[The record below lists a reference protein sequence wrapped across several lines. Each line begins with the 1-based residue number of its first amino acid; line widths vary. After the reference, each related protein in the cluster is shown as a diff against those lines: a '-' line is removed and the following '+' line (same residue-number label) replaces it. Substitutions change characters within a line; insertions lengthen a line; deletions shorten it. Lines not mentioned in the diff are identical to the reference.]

1 MWRDWTK
8 PLKYTCSECSVLV
21 LIIIKWKAVWIL
33 FALFIRNFVLFNR
46 FFFIYSISMNDK
58 HFLRFIFSWPLS
70 SPRTM
75 ALNQNELLLFIFRR
89 SISWPASYLW
99 LSGFL
104 FVLFLHIFRVI
115 SELLRCVC
123 VCSHSFLSIA
133 THKTSMILCHFQHEY
148 TLKQLQ
154 SISDKC
160 STVRVC
166 KCVLL

>member
-1 MWRDWTK
+1 MKGCLDFI
-8 PLKYTCSECSVLV
+8 CSFHPKFRVVQS
-21 LIIIKWKAVWIL
+21 IFFYL
-33 FALFIRNFVLFNR
+33 FHIDERQALPSFH
-46 FFFIYSISMNDK
+46 FFWP
-58 HFLRFIFSWPLS
+58 FSF
-70 SPRTM
+70 PRTM

-104 FVLFLHIFRVI
+104 FVLFLHIFWVI

-160 STVRVC
+160 SNVRVC